1 MSLKTHTQIAAWRS
15 EENGRIMKILS
26 MLVDTQ
32 DFSTFGVGVGMEL
45 GEAAAVLSKNALL
58 APFSLWIQEGHDLG
72 ELVYIMKYKVKKSAP
87 FFAAFPELKTD
98 AIVAYQRPTEDTTL
112 FKWIGEDVAKVIS
125 ILHMLVN
132 KIEWVQFGM
141 FIGMSRDQALAVT
154 SHGDLMATFSSR
166 IDGGMKLKEFVTF
179 MKVNLG
185 ECFCMI
191 SDC

>member
-1 MSLKTHTQIAAWRS
+1 MSLKTHTPIAAWRS
-15 EENGRIMKILS
+15 EENGRIMKILN
-26 MLVDTQ
+26 MLVNNEDYA
-32 DFSTFGVGVGMEL
+32 SFGVGIGMPVEK
-45 GEAAAVLSKNALL
+45 AAAVLSGNQLL

-72 ELVYIMKYKVKKSAP
+72 ELVYIMKYKLTKPAP

-112 FKWIGEDVAKVIS
+112 FKWIGQDVAKVIS

-166 IDGGMKLKEFVTF
+166 IEGGMKLKELVTF
-179 MKVNLG
+179 IKVNLG